1 MMSINSKLREN
12 ARVQLEGKWGKP
24 ILFGFLYLVISAL
37 PALFVLIGSNH
48 QNIAS
53 ALQLIV
59 SVLIT
64 GSLMVGAIMYS
75 LRFKRGEE
83 PEVSVLFEGFKHFG
97 ATLGLYLWYVL
108 WILLWTLLLI
118 IPGIVKSISYSM
130 CFYVMADNPKI
141 GIKNAL
147 NISKKITKG
156 YKGKIFVLYL
166 SFVGWS
172 ILAILPLFIGY
183 LWSILAMSTLFI
195 GYLWSIL
202 VMLPLLIGY
211 VWLIPYMQISLANL
225 FDELKN
231 ESIEK
236 FVCTVEEYTKTS

>member
-12 ARVQLEGKWGKP
+12 ARIQLEGKWSKP
-24 ILFGFLYLVISAL
+24 ILFGFLYMIIAAMPSIFLLVGKSHPNISY
-37 PALFVLIGSNH
+37 
-48 QNIAS
+48 
-53 ALQLIV
+53 ALQIIV

-83 PEVSVLFEGFKHFG
+83 PGVVVLFEGFKHFG
-97 ATLGLYLWYVL
+97 TTLGLYLWYVL
-108 WILLWTLLLI
+108 WVLLWTLLLI

-172 ILAILPLFIGY
+172 ILA
-183 LWSILAMSTLFI
+183 
-195 GYLWSIL
+195 
-202 VMLPLLIGY
+202 MLPLLIGY
-211 VWLIPYMQISLANL
+211 LWLIPYMQISLANL
-225 FDELKN
+225 YDELKN

-236 FVCTVEEYTKTS
+236 FVCTVEEYTKTN

>member
-1 MMSINSKLREN
+1 MMSINSKLREE

-24 ILFGFLYLVISAL
+24 ILFGFIYMLISAL
-37 PALFVLIGSNH
+37 PALFLLIGSNH

-59 SVLIT
+59 SLLIT
-64 GSLMVGAIMYS
+64 GSLMVGASMYS

-83 PEVSVLFEGFKHFG
+83 PKVSVLFEGFKYFG

-108 WILLWTLLLI
+108 WVLLWTLLLI
-118 IPGIVKSISYSM
+118 IPGIIKSISYSM

-156 YKGKIFVLYL
+156 YKGKIFVFYL
-166 SFVGWS
+166 GFVGWS
-172 ILAILPLFIGY
+172 L
-183 LWSILAMSTLFI
+183 LAMVPFGI
-195 GYLWSIL
+195 GCFWL
-202 VMLPLLIGY
+202 V
-211 VWLIPYMQISLANL
+211 PYMQISTANL
-225 FDELKN
+225 YDELKN

-236 FVCTVEEYTKTS
+236 FVCTVEEYTKTI

>member
-24 ILFGFLYLVISAL
+24 ILFGFLYIIIAAMPSLL
-37 PALFVLIGSNH
+37 LLIGKNH
-48 QNIAS
+48 PDISLVLQIIA
-53 ALQLIV
+53 

-64 GSLMVGAIMYS
+64 GSLMVGAIMFS

-83 PEVSVLFEGFKHFG
+83 PGSAVVFEGFKHFG
-97 ATLGLYLWYVL
+97 PTLGLYLWY
-108 WILLWTLLLI
+108 LLWVLLWSLLLLI
-118 IPGIVKSISYSM
+118 PGIMKSISYSM
-130 CFYVMADNPKI
+130 CFYVLADNPKI

-166 SFVGWS
+166 SFTGWV
-172 ILAILPLFIGY
+172 ILAIVSLGIGF
-183 LWSILAMSTLFI
+183 L
-195 GYLWSIL
+195 
-202 VMLPLLIGY
+202 
-211 VWLIPYMQISLANL
+211 WLIPYWQISYANL
-225 FDELKN
+225 YDELKN

-236 FVCTVEEYTKTS
+236 FVCTFEEYTKTS